1 MNHNHEILYIWWGRL
16 AYLHFLWYFLR
27 NYTPEKFIYT
37 AGIFFWRWL
46 PLPSHDNTSKIEKK
60 NQKHLCSGLNVR
72 CPTWARVFEHLV
84 PKWWISVKPLA
95 GGSNWRKWVIE
106 SRPLSFIAQLHFFL
120 LPDSCDDR
128 VIYVVWF
135 DVCKNIKKL
144 ACSWFTLKILIK
156 NRLSKM

>member
-1 MNHNHEILYIWWGRL
+1 MNHNHEILHIWWGRL

-37 AGIFFWRWL
+37 AGISFL
-46 PLPSHDNTSKIEKK
+46 KVVAPSFSWQYQQNRKK
-60 NQKHLCSGLNVR
+60 QKHLCSGLNVR

-84 PKWWISVKPLA
+84 PNWWISVKPLA

-135 DVCKNIKKL
+135 DVCENIKKL
-144 ACSWFTLKILIK
+144 ACSWFMLKILIK

>member
-1 MNHNHEILYIWWGRL
+1 MKFCTFDEGGWHICVSFDIFSEIIHQRSSFIQLVFF
-16 AYLHFLWYFLR
+16 FL
-27 NYTPEKFIYT
+27 KVV
-37 AGIFFWRWL
+37 A
-46 PLPSHDNTSKIEKK
+46 PSFSWQYQQNRKK
-60 NQKHLCSGLNVR
+60 KQKHLCSGLNVR

-84 PKWWISVKPLA
+84 PNWWISVKPLA

-135 DVCKNIKKL
+135 DVCENIKKL
-144 ACSWFTLKILIK
+144 ACSWFMLKILIK